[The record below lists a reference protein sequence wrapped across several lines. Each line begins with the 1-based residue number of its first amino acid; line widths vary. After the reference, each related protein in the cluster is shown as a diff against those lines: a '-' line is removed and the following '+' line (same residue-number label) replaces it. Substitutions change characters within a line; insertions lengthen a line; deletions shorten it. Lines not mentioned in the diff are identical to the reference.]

1 MVSFIEIIN
10 KLMDGDYAIATGSPD
25 APSKMKEF
33 IEDVTSRIRE
43 LRGKEEWEIEDIVTD
58 AIDWA
63 LEKICKRLKGEEKSY
78 YGYYEEKRH
87 YVYYDSVE
95 MYECFH
101 PEIGKF
107 YMVIND
113 EANAPSGYRY
123 FGFELT
129 RSKSEAEE
137 SYRSNVEALREEYI

>member
-63 LEKICKRLKGEEKSY
+63 LEKICKPIIANERRTYEWEEAI
-78 YGYYEEKRH
+78 GL
-87 YVYYDSVE
+87 
-95 MYECFH
+95 YECFH
-101 PEIGKF
+101 PETGRF
-107 YMVIND
+107 YVVTQEETD
-113 EANAPSGYRY
+113 APSGYSF
-123 FGFELT
+123 FGFRLT
-129 RSKSEAEE
+129 RSKKEARELYDFIEKEWKEE
-137 SYRSNVEALREEYI
+137 F

>member
-63 LEKICKRLKGEEKSY
+63 LEKLCKLKHGDYRGTYLWKE
-78 YGYYEEKRH
+78 
-87 YVYYDSVE
+87 VAAL
-95 MYECFH
+95 YECFH
-101 PEIGKF
+101 PETGRF
-107 YMVIND
+107 YVVTQEETD
-113 EANAPSGYRY
+113 APSGYSF
-123 FGFELT
+123 FGFRLT
-129 RSKSEAEE
+129 RSKKEARELYDFIEKEWKEE
-137 SYRSNVEALREEYI
+137 F